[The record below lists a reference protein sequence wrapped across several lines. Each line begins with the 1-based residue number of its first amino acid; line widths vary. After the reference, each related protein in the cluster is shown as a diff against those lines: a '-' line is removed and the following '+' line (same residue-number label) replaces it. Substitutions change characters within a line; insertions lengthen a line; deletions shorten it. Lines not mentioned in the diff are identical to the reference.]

1 MRVEL
6 IIMISKINNREYKKV
21 LISILEKA
29 KIRHFGISLA
39 ATFSLIISL
48 FASVAYSE
56 NLVAR
61 MSGHWSPKHQSAIH
75 SQIFADEVTKRSNG
89 RLTIEFY
96 PSKQLFGIRE
106 VMGAIT
112 SGAVELGGVVG
123 VVSFPP
129 INKNFNVASYPGL
142 FSSYEQQRSFF
153 KDSEA
158 GKAVWN
164 DLTKKSN
171 SKLIMYNPVGPV
183 MTFSSERELTGIDV
197 MKGLKA
203 RALLKS
209 ERPMWDAL
217 EANTVSLPT
226 GEVYTALQT
235 GMIDTINSPPGS
247 IEAYSWWEYLKYAQ
261 KPYQY
266 FADAYIMANQDWFDS
281 LPADLQDLVMEV
293 GAEVGTLATNTIL
306 DAGENTLK
314 KFAERGGIITE
325 LSGSEKSRFDA
336 MMTEKV
342 MPAMADMFDQ
352 EVLLAAE
359 AFAK

>member
-1 MRVEL
+1 MNKFFRYGL
-6 IIMISKINNREYKKV
+6 GTLSAFAV
-21 LISILEKA
+21 LAGHSA
-29 KIRHFGISLA
+29 
-39 ATFSLIISL
+39 
-48 FASVAYSE
+48 FAE
-56 NLVAR
+56 NFVAR

-75 SQIFADEVTKRSNG
+75 SQIFADEVTKRSDG
-89 RLTIEFY
+89 RLTIQLN
-96 PSKQLFGIRE
+96 PSKQLFVIRE
-106 VMGAIT
+106 VMGAVS

-142 FSSYEQQRSFF
+142 FSSYEQQRRFF
-153 KDSEA
+153 KESDA
-158 GKAVWN
+158 GRAVWD

-183 MTFSSERELTGIDV
+183 MTFSSARELTGIDA

-209 ERPMWDAL
+209 ERPMWDAY

-247 IEAYSWWEYLKYAQ
+247 IEAYSWWEYLTYAQ

-266 FADAYIMANQDWFDS
+266 FADAYIMANQDWFNS
-281 LPADLQDLVMEV
+281 LPQDLQDLVMDV
-293 GAEVGTLATNTIL
+293 GAEIGALATNTIL
-306 DAGENTLK
+306 NAGESTLT
-314 KFAERGGIITE
+314 KFVERGGVVTM
-325 LSGSEKSRFDA
+325 LTGGEKAKFNA
-336 MMTEKV
+336 MMADKV
-342 MPAMADMFDQ
+342 MPAMADMFDKN
-352 EVLLAAE
+352 VLMAAE
-359 AFAK
+359 AFAKQ